1 MSRIARAAG
10 ALLAMLLLGSL
21 GTPLP
26 DAEAQEPAGS
36 VTGQITDA
44 SSREPIAGAL
54 VSLVGSDHAVVR
66 RTLTSEAGAFTMEPV
81 GEGSYRL
88 RVERIGYESWISPSS
103 FLVLAGEE
111 VFRRVRVE
119 VDPVRLP
126 ALRASSCVSSP
137 SEIPELAAVWQEIR
151 KALQAQRMAVTEARL
166 RFILRESRQVLRGH
180 DGLVL
185 EDTTREHSGAGGIPY
200 ASASPEQLSAGGYA
214 QVRGDSLLFYGPDA
228 QTVLSPSFQ
237 ATHCFHA
244 AAPDS
249 APRPGWIGLAFEP
262 DAGRG
267 LPEVEGTLWVDR
279 ETAALE
285 LLEFSYVNLP
295 GGISGRTLGGDVA
308 FERLESGLW
317 IVRQWTLRV
326 PYLSPREVALME
338 ATGWEPGEE
347 HPFSVKVKDLDRETG
362 DVVTRTAPAAAFD
375 IVVESGEVVEV
386 ESR

>member
-1 MSRIARAAG
+1 MSRTSRAAG
-10 ALLAMLLLGSL
+10 ALLATLLLGFL
-21 GTPLP
+21 IGPLP
-26 DAEAQEPAGS
+26 DARAQEPAGS
-36 VTGQITDA
+36 VTGRVMDA
-44 SSREPIAGAL
+44 SSQEPIAGAL
-54 VSLVGSDHAVVR
+54 VSLVGSGGAVVR
-66 RTLTSEAGAFTMEPV
+66 RTLTSESGAFTLEPV

-103 FLVLAGEE
+103 FSVPAGEE
-111 VFRRVRVE
+111 VSRRVRVG

-137 SEIPELAAVWQEIR
+137 SEIPGLAAVWSEIR
-151 KALQAQRMAVTEARL
+151 KALRAQRVAATEARL
-166 RFILRESRQVLRGH
+166 RFILRESRQILRGH
-180 DGLVL
+180 DGFVL
-185 EDTTREHSGAGGIPY
+185 EDMTREWSGAGGIPY
-200 ASASPEQLSAGGYA
+200 ASASPEQLSTGGYA

-228 QTVLSPSFQ
+228 RTLLSPSFQ

-244 AAPDS
+244 ASPDS

-262 DAGRG
+262 VAGRA

-279 ETAALE
+279 KTAALE
-285 LLEFSYVNLP
+285 LLEFRYVDLP
-295 GGISGRTLGGDVA
+295 GGIDGRKLGGDVV

-317 IVRQWTLRV
+317 IVRRWTLRV

-338 ATGWEPGEE
+338 AAGWEPGEKP
-347 HPFSVKVKDLDRETG
+347 PFSVKVKDLDRETG
-362 DVVTRTAPAAAFD
+362 EVVTRTAPAAAFN